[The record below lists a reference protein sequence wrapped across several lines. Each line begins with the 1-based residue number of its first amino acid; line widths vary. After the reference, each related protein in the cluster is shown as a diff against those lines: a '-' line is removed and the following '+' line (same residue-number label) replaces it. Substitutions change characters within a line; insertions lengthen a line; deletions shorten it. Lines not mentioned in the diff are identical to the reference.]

1 MSSPPIYDFI
11 IVGGPYLTHLNP
23 NTPSPANLLLG
34 GTSGCVLAHYLST
47 TPSRPRILLLE
58 AGATPSGAYLR
69 APFHRFAPAFL
80 RPDLDHGYV
89 SEPEAYL
96 NNRTINYTR
105 GKGLGGSSIL
115 NFGVYL
121 YGAKDDYDTWAE
133 ETGDAEWG
141 WESVKQAFHD
151 IETYDVGSGY
161 GGLADASTAGHG
173 KTGLLKVGVPPMLET
188 GVEQQMR
195 ALVNAGEKVCL
206 DPNNGDPVGIFVM
219 PYSYS
224 KEGRNTSALA
234 FLKDASENLEI
245 WTGAKAER
253 LVWEGKRVV
262 GVVLEDGRKG
272 THSCLQLLIEW
283 WTY

>member
-1 MSSPPIYDFI
+1 MSPPPTYDFI
-11 IVGGPYLTHLNP
+11 IVGGLYPAQH
-23 NTPSPANLLLG
+23 TPSTPFPANLLSG
-34 GTSGCVLAHYLST
+34 GTSGCVLAHTLST
-47 TPSRPRILLLE
+47 TSSRPRILLLE
-58 AGATPSGAYLR
+58 AGSTPSGAYLR

-96 NNRTINYTR
+96 NDRTINYTR

-121 YGAKDDYDTWAE
+121 YGAKDDYETWAE
-133 ETGDAEWG
+133 EVGDSEWG
-141 WESVKQAFHD
+141 WESVQQAFHD
-151 IETYDVGSGY
+151 IETYDVGDGY
-161 GGLADASTAGHG
+161 GGLADASTTGHG
-173 KTGLLKVGVPPMLET
+173 KTGLLKVGVPPVLET

-195 ALVNAGEKVCL
+195 ALLNAGEKVCL
-206 DPNNGDPVGIFVM
+206 DPNDGDPIGISVM

-234 FLKDASENLEI
+234 FLRDASENLEV
-245 WTGAKAER
+245 WTEAKVER

-262 GVVLEDGRKG
+262 GVVMEDGREG
-272 THSCLQLLIEW
+272 TYSHL
-283 WTY
+283 